1 MGLMGRWRKRKRES
15 PICTWYSVDR
25 AANEPSQPGQGPSR
39 DLLWDYVTSKGEDE
53 AGKREDVERGHVK
66 TLLHSEECCAALSPP
81 GPSTETRIYQIM
93 AEIMRAVTSSTH
105 HHTAILQH
113 SIDID
118 LPCCH
123 IFHTALCVRCFNFN
137 LFIPMCDAFVSSLN
151 IVKHGLH
158 PTCLPQIRGTWR
170 LTTQW
175 MVFSFQR
182 NSHLAN
188 INFYETC
195 LVWGGVEKRSQ
206 SGPWHWREVESG
218 K

>member
-1 MGLMGRWRKRKRES
+1 MKQERE
-15 PICTWYSVDR
+15 R
-25 AANEPSQPGQGPSR
+25 ARLAH
-39 DLLWDYVTSKGEDE
+39 DI
-53 AGKREDVERGHVK
+53 ERGHVK
-66 TLLHSEECCAALSPP
+66 TVLHSEECCAALSPP

-105 HHTAILQH
+105 QHTATLQY

-151 IVKHGLH
+151 IVKRGLH
-158 PTCLPQIRGTWR
+158 PTCLPQIRGTRR